1 MYRAR
6 PITRTRS
13 PIRMRRRRRRWEQ
26 VSWWWSGLLLV
37 ALLLLG
43 GQLLF
48 GGGGNDSLK
57 IKVFDASTG
66 KTLPGA
72 LVAAGQESK
81 TTGDNGSVSLGMP
94 SADTIV
100 SVQREGYAPVYGT
113 FAKGLAK
120 SQSVS
125 LRPLSTGGGDPGQSA
140 QAASTATAPADPPT
154 AQPDQPTAAASTA
167 TASGSAAS
175 TGAAGAVSGIVTDA
189 DGKTLEDATV
199 RADTTV
205 VHTAKNGSFSLD
217 AAPASGKIVVSQS
230 GYKDQTIDAGQNL
243 TVKLER
249 QIIKAAY
256 LNGSLAGDDATVNRV
271 IDLIDRTEL
280 NAVVIDIKE
289 GGVYYDTQVKFF
301 KDAGVV
307 DSTYDPAAVIK
318 KFHEHGIYVI
328 ARQVIFN
335 DPLVAKTYP
344 DLAVKDTSGGI
355 WKGADGNPWVNPF
368 QQGLWQPNIDLSLE
382 AIGLGFDEVQYDYV
396 RFPSDGDL
404 STADFGPNWSEDARV
419 GAIHDFLKM
428 AHHQIQPTGAKLSA
442 DVFGIVAVYPDD
454 QGIGQRLVDLA
465 PVVDYLCPMVYPSH
479 FDPTSIDVGGEP
491 NDHPYETVSLALTT
505 LAKRIPGMELKIRP
519 WLQDFTLSGMS
530 AYGAQQVDDQIK
542 AAEETGSGWLLW
554 NEDGQFTE
562 DALKQDS
569 GPNS

>member
-13 PIRMRRRRRRWEQ
+13 PIRMSRRRRRWEQ
-26 VSWWWSGLLLV
+26 VSWWWSGLFAV

-48 GGGGNDSLK
+48 GGGGDSLE

-72 LVAAGQESK
+72 LVAAGQASK
-81 TTGDNGSVSLGMP
+81 MTGDDGTASLAMP
-94 SADTIV
+94 PADAIV
-100 SVQREGYAPVYGT
+100 SVQLDGYAPVYGT
-113 FAKGLAK
+113 FAKGLAR

-140 QAASTATAPADPPT
+140 QAVATATVAADPPT
-154 AQPDQPTAAASTA
+154 ASAPTA
-167 TASGSAAS
+167 TAGSSES
-175 TGAAGAVSGIVTDA
+175 TGAQGAVSGIVTDA
-189 DGKTLEDATV
+189 DGQTLKDATI
-199 RADTTV
+199 RADTTI
-205 VHTAKNGSFSLD
+205 VHTAADGTFSLD

-230 GYKDQTIDAGQNL
+230 GYKDQTVDAGQNL
-243 TVKLER
+243 SVKLER
-249 QIIKAAY
+249 QVIKAVY
-256 LNGSLAGDDATVNRV
+256 FNGSLAGDDDTVNRF
-271 IDLIDRTEL
+271 IDLINRTEL

-289 GGVYYDTQVKFF
+289 NSVFYDTQVKFF

-307 DSTYDPAAVIK
+307 QSTYDPAGVIK
-318 KFHEHGIYVI
+318 KFHDHGIYVI

-368 QQGLWQPNIDLSLE
+368 QQGLWQPNIDMSLE

-428 AHHQIQPTGAKLSA
+428 AHDQIQPTGAKLSA

-542 AAEETGSGWLLW
+542 AAEETGSGWMLW
-554 NEDGQFTE
+554 NEGGEFTD